1 MNEIEGF
8 PRLRLRLN
16 HESYCSGGAL
26 LAIYLLITGWY
37 NQELPRLFYFQKI
50 EEKHK
55 VYLSY
60 VRNIP

>member
-1 MNEIEGF
+1 MG
-8 PRLRLRLN
+8 LRGCQGSGSGLPTSL
-16 HESYCSGGAL
+16 SGGAL
-26 LAIYLLITGWY
+26 LAICLLITGWY